1 MTRGLLLFA
10 HGARDS
16 RWALPFEEVAQ
27 RIREREPATP
37 VELCF
42 LEFMSPDMVEG
53 GRRLAAAGCTHVD
66 IVPLFL
72 GAGGHVR
79 RDVPELIAKLEAT
92 HAGVHWELHPA
103 VGEAQAVID
112 AMAGT
117 ALAWLHKPA

>member
-1 MTRGLLLFA
+1 
-10 HGARDS
+10 
-16 RWALPFEEVAQ
+16 
-27 RIREREPATP
+27 
-37 VELCF
+37 
-42 LEFMSPDMVEG
+42 
-53 GRRLAAAGCTHVD
+53 VD

-92 HAGVHWELHPA
+92 HASVHWELHPA